1 MSVALLGRRP
11 RTSGTCT
18 RGVAV
23 VVGFSVV
30 GGPVVGD
37 VVGDPLLL
45 GASVVGDSG
54 GSVLIGGSVV
64 AGTSGTWTARTT
76 TKATT
81 TASRMVARVNSTAR
95 PRRGRLAG
103 GAAVSEPYRNERV
116 GVADARSRTV
126 VRSPRPAAPI
136 ARVASWD
143 ARGMAAVTGSPS
155 RTRSR
160 SRCISA
166 AVW

>member
-30 GGPVVGD
+30 GAPVVGGSVVGD

-45 GASVVGDSG
+45 GGR
-54 GSVLIGGSVV
+54 VV
-64 AGTSGTWTARTT
+64 AGTSGTGTARTT

>member
-30 GGPVVGD
+30 GAPVVGGSVVGD

-45 GASVVGDSG
+45 GASVVGASG
-54 GSVLIGGSVV
+54 GSVLIGGSV
-64 AGTSGTWTARTT
+64 
-76 TKATT
+76 
-81 TASRMVARVNSTAR
+81 
-95 PRRGRLAG
+95 AG

-143 ARGMAAVTGSPS
+143 ARRMAAVTGSPS